1 MEAGPHLSPQ
11 EGQTLV
17 AFKQALGPMDF
28 DDYTYVRFL
37 KARKWNVE
45 KTLLMFQNWLA
56 WRMEIRI
63 EEVRVFSFPEVNDV
77 KLYYPHGFHKTDKLG
92 RPIYIE
98 RIGALNLTRLWEV
111 TNFERMELYFV
122 REYERM
128 IHERFTACSRAAGRR
143 IEQSLTI
150 LDLGGAAMKLMSK
163 KVYGFIKQISKIA
176 QDNYPECLGN
186 MFIVNTPLLFSGA
199 WACVKPWLDKRT
211 RDKISTHGSKFQ
223 KKLFEL
229 VDPDDVPQFLGGNC
243 NCLQGCLLSDIG
255 PWNPDGL
262 PQNATGQLI
271 APEDLANIPTEN
283 PNPDQDSRSDESDEE
298 SKQNL
303 DALKNALQGLSLP
316 GGTAS
321 EVEQTPMNTQ
331 ADDA

>member
-143 IEQSLTI
+143 IE
-150 LDLGGAAMKLMSK
+150 
-163 KVYGFIKQISKIA
+163 
-176 QDNYPECLGN
+176 
-186 MFIVNTPLLFSGA
+186 
-199 WACVKPWLDKRT
+199 
-211 RDKISTHGSKFQ
+211 
-223 KKLFEL
+223 
-229 VDPDDVPQFLGGNC
+229 
-243 NCLQGCLLSDIG
+243 
-255 PWNPDGL
+255 
-262 PQNATGQLI
+262 
-271 APEDLANIPTEN
+271 
-283 PNPDQDSRSDESDEE
+283 
-298 SKQNL
+298 
-303 DALKNALQGLSLP
+303 
-316 GGTAS
+316 
-321 EVEQTPMNTQ
+321 
-331 ADDA
+331 